1 MTAGRTDTRIL
12 IVDADGENAKKM
24 GLALDG
30 SGFQVGWCSFSPTEL
45 GAVLRDLKPTLLLV
59 RAELVSPQL
68 AMLLTRLEG
77 AGMSSLP
84 VVLLCRDT
92 SEEIFLRT
100 LKTGVVEMLADPFT
114 PRVHIGRI
122 RMLLGELP
130 ERTGKLRGRGGQNEL
145 GALVHHIMRTHR
157 TGGVLV
163 GDREEGSA
171 FFVRGVL
178 KSARLHS
185 QTMQVALA
193 AMTRTQAPWSF
204 VEGLEG
210 TAGVVDFEAS
220 DDEPLG
226 ATQPNAVASEDRFR
240 VPLAPAPPLDA
251 ARPRPSA
258 PEPKRSTTPA
268 SASMASGQPLSSTPE
283 ADTKRTS
290 ILFVDDDAAVVQ
302 MLSSFFSKKGYTV
315 VTAADG
321 VEAMKSLAAIT
332 FDIVIADLNMPRLD
346 GWGLLRM
353 IREDFRTH
361 EMPVALFS
369 AQDNYR
375 ESLRLLHA
383 GAQAYFSKTLRL
395 SVLETQVKELLEPRR
410 RFLRL
415 IPSEGGVAF
424 ELSSLGPQWI
434 CRALADA
441 AFRGQLDAA
450 DTWASWRLS
459 FDDGR
464 LTQVTARV
472 STTTITAER
481 ALAAFLASPNAAGS
495 LRRGTRSPE
504 EGFGNASTPAILN
517 RLVPQ
522 LNDEHRRAREDQLA
536 KAQALKVHDELYHLY
551 ITVGPPTWLP
561 IARLLCESKLAP
573 AQVIAQLNVT
583 PMEVAAVVKDLL
595 RRGVATLR

>member
-1 MTAGRTDTRIL
+1 MPAGKSDSRVL
-12 IVDADGENAKKM
+12 IVDADAEHAQKM
-24 GLALDG
+24 GLALDA

-68 AMLLTRLEG
+68 ATLLARLES
-77 AGMSSLP
+77 AGMAVLP
-84 VVLLCRDT
+84 VVLLCKDT

-100 LKTGVVEMLADPFT
+100 LKTGVVEMLAEPFNA
-114 PRVHIGRI
+114 RLHVGRI
-122 RMLLGELP
+122 RLLLGELP
-130 ERTGKLRGRGGQNEL
+130 ERTGKLRGRGSPNEL
-145 GALVHHIMRTHR
+145 GALVHHIMRARR

-163 GDREEGSA
+163 GEREEGSA

-185 QTMQVALA
+185 QTMQAALA
-193 AMTRTQAPWSF
+193 AMTRTQSPWSF

-220 DDEPLG
+220 EDEPFVVTQTDRG
-226 ATQPNAVASEDRFR
+226 AQPHPKSNPNAVEDRFSATP
-240 VPLAPAPPLDA
+240 VPAPP
-251 ARPRPSA
+251 P
-258 PEPKRSTTPA
+258 PEPTRTTAGPA
-268 SASMASGQPLSSTPE
+268 
-283 ADTKRTS
+283 TS
-290 ILFVDDDAAVVQ
+290 ILFVDDDTAVVQ

-315 VTAADG
+315 VTATDG
-321 VEAMKSLAAIT
+321 VEAMKSLAT
-332 FDIVIADLNMPRLD
+332 TSFDIAIADLNMPRLD

-361 EMPVALFS
+361 EMPMALFS

-383 GAQAYFSKTLRL
+383 GAQAYFPKTLRL
-395 SVLETQVKELLEPRR
+395 SALEVQVKELLEPRR
-410 RFLRL
+410 RFTRL
-415 IPSEGGVAF
+415 IPSEGGLTF
-424 ELSSLGPQWI
+424 EFSALGPQWI

-459 FDDGR
+459 FDAGR
-464 LTQVTARV
+464 LTQATARV
-472 STTTITAER
+472 GGATITAER
-481 ALAAFLASPNAAGS
+481 ALASFLASRNASGS
-495 LRRGTRSPE
+495 LLRGAKSTD
-504 EGFGNASTPAILN
+504 EGFGNHSTLTILD

-522 LNDEHRRAREDQLA
+522 LNEEQRRAREDQLA
-536 KAQALKVHDELYHLY
+536 KAQALTVHEELYRLY
-551 ITVGPPTWLP
+551 TTVGPPTWLP
-561 IARLLCESKLAP
+561 IARLLCESKLTP
-573 AQVIAQLNVT
+573 AEVIAQLKVT

>member
-1 MTAGRTDTRIL
+1 MTAGKTGTRIL
-12 IVDADGENAKKM
+12 IVDADGENAKRM

-68 AMLLTRLEG
+68 TMLLTRLEG
-77 AGMSSLP
+77 TGMSSLP

-92 SEEIFLRT
+92 SEEIFLHT
-100 LKTGVVEMLADPFT
+100 LKTGVVEMLAEPFT

-130 ERTGKLRGRGGQNEL
+130 ERTGKLSGRGGQNEL

-220 DDEPLG
+220 DDESL
-226 ATQPNAVASEDRFR
+226 AVTQPNAVASEDRFH
-240 VPLAPAPPLDA
+240 VPPATAPPLDV

-258 PEPKRSTTPA
+258 PEPKRATA
-268 SASMASGQPLSSTPE
+268 PE
-283 ADTKRTS
+283 TDAKRTS

-302 MLSSFFSKKGYTV
+302 MLGSFFSKKGYTV

-321 VEAMKSLAAIT
+321 VEAMKSLATIA

-395 SVLETQVKELLEPRR
+395 PALEAQVKELLEPRR

-464 LTQVTARV
+464 ITQVTARV

-495 LRRGTRSPE
+495 LLRGTRSPE
-504 EGFGNASTPAILN
+504 EGFGNASTPEILD

-536 KAQALKVHDELYHLY
+536 KAQALKVHEELYHLY

-561 IARLLCESKLAP
+561 IARLLCESKLTP